1 MTRREAFKWHFIHS
15 VSKFIVKNIFRYKL
29 NFTNTIDLDKQMIIL
44 GNHTCF
50 VDFFYV
56 LASIG
61 PRPVRFVIAEKYFL
75 NPIFN
80 FVFKRIGAIPKK
92 LGIMDMQCVGEI
104 LSALKRG
111 ENVALYP
118 EGRIGMWGATE
129 PIVKSTIKVAKV
141 SNADLVLFLD
151 MGTFFVFPPYG
162 DKIKLG
168 YNESN
173 LTCIA
178 NSEMKSSKLEDLTEK
193 ALDILHVNQFEWK
206 KSKEITYKRKNNFKN
221 PENLVYRCVHCNE
234 LFSYEAIEK
243 GNRAKC
249 KSCGVELSIKEGE
262 LYFSK
267 ETPIKNMYDLYLHYL
282 EFEKENTIDTMHFT
296 FNAKTTITNLPINEK
311 NDYENTI
318 VDFTK
323 DAVSLTIN
331 DEQIL
336 FETQKVDYIP
346 FEVANNIQFYKDD
359 FLYEIYL
366 ENKQAPS
373 AVSTIFE
380 SIKRNI

>member
-1 MTRREAFKWHFIHS
+1 MTRTESFKWCIIHS

-50 VDFFYV
+50 IDFIYI

-61 PRPVRFVIAEKYFL
+61 PRAVRFVIAEKYFM
-75 NPIFN
+75 NPVFN

-92 LGIMDMQCVGEI
+92 LGILDMQCMSQI

-111 ENVALYP
+111 ENIALYP

-129 PIVKSTIKVAKV
+129 PIVKTTIKLAKV
-141 SNADLVLFLD
+141 SNADLVIFLNT
-151 MGTFFVFPPYG
+151 GAFFMFPPYG
-162 DKIKLG
+162 DKMQLG
-168 YNESN
+168 YSESN
-173 LTCIA
+173 LTCIT
-178 NSEMKSSKLEDLTEK
+178 NSEMKSSNLEDLTER
-193 ALDILHVNQFEWK
+193 ALNMLYVNQFEWK
-206 KSKEITYKRKNNFKN
+206 SSNNIKYARKNRFKN

-234 LFSYEAIEK
+234 LFSFEAK
-243 GNRAKC
+243 KDCSCAKC
-249 KSCGVELSIKEGE
+249 KNCGVELSIKEGE
-262 LYFSK
+262 LFFSK
-267 ETPIKNMYDLYLHYL
+267 ETPIKNMYDLYVHYL
-282 EFEKENTIDTMHFT
+282 TYEKENIVDRMNFS
-296 FNAKTTITNLPINEK
+296 FYAKTIITDLSVNEK
-311 NDYENTI
+311 KYYKKTI

-323 DAVSLTIN
+323 DAVTLTIN
-331 DEQIL
+331 EEKTV

-346 FEVANNIQFYKDD
+346 FEVANNIQFYKDEL
-359 FLYEIYL
+359 LYEIYL